1 VNDITARLGLPLIVP
16 GQAAKDIVHNEA
28 LARLSILVE
37 AAVETI
43 GLTVPPADPVPGQA
57 WIVGTTPTDAWEGHA
72 NAIAGWTEGGWR
84 ITTPT
89 EGMRAWVI
97 DTEMTARF
105 AGGGWTVGQL
115 RAARLIIADVP
126 SVGPIQPAIEN
137 PAGGNNIDVESRA
150 CLLSVLDALREH
162 GLIER

>member
-16 GQAAKDIVHNEA
+16 GQAGKDIVHNEA

-89 EGMRAWVI
+89 EGHACVGYRYGNDREIRWRWL
-97 DTEMTARF
+97 D
-105 AGGGWTVGQL
+105 GGS
-115 RAARLIIADVP
+115 AARC
-126 SVGPIQPAIEN
+126 AI
-137 PAGGNNIDVESRA
+137 DYRRRA
-150 CLLSVLDALREH
+150 IGRTDRTGH
-162 GLIER
+162 